1 MTFINFMIMRR
12 YFLKRYS
19 VLFFLFLAFSSC
31 IDNLDFNQ
39 IEYSA
44 TPIYNSPI
52 VFFDLTQS
60 DFIDSTTNTDILR
73 VEDETDFTYLET
85 SFIRDNLERV
95 ELNFEVNNQFSNRSF
110 SFSFE
115 FLDENNNPTHPVIN
129 FTVNPNELLVP
140 QINPIIVANNQGFL
154 TTRRIRVQI
163 VMSASTTPL
172 NPTVIQNL
180 SFKSTGTYYVR
191 T

>member
-1 MTFINFMIMRR
+1 MIMRR

-19 VLFFLFLAFSSC
+19 VLFFLFFAFSSC

-73 VEDETDFTYLET
+73 VEDVTDFTYLET